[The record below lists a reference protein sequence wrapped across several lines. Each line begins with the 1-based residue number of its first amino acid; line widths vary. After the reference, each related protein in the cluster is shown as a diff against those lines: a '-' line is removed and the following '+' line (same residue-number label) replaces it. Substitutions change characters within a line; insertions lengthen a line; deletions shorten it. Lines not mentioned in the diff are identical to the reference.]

1 MTLSGLVVAVVS
13 DWRTGIRI
21 VCGALAFAAVMR
33 LVLPDRDAGMLAVR
47 HRFLD
52 VGTLLAIAGALV
64 VLTATIPD
72 QPA

>member
-1 MTLSGLVVAVVS
+1 MVAVLS

-21 VCGALAFAAVMR
+21 VCGALAFAAAAR

-52 VGTLLAIAGALV
+52 VGTLLTIAVALV

-72 QPA
+72 QPGG